1 MSWKAPNEYSPFTPG
16 RGPDAG
22 KRRMIGIAAGIAAV
36 RAQEQSA
43 HFLADASEFHANENA
58 HLERAFGAKRVAAVE
73 TDRVVVEP
81 RRALADRVRGRFRT
95 DQIGRPHHLRR
106 RGDNRSG
113 RHGVEMRPIQFD
125 VVGCVGNITTP
136 KAGLKPGLSDWLLQL
151 GDVIGS
157 GLISVPYSRSPALGC
172 RYSSDPL
179 TSKQCGGLAVVT
191 SAA

>member
-1 MSWKAPNEYSPFTPG
+1 
-16 RGPDAG
+16 
-22 KRRMIGIAAGIAAV
+22 MIGIAAGIAAV

-113 RHGVEMRPIQFD
+113 RHGVEMPPIQFD
-125 VVGCVGNITTP
+125 VVGCVGDITHFDAEGRTEARLERLVAP
-136 KAGLKPGLSDWLLQL
+136 IGRRYRQWADQRPIFEVAGARLQIQQRSADFKTMWRACR
-151 GDVIGS
+151 GDFGS
-157 GLISVPYSRSPALGC
+157 LIDDPRRWRSALGK
-172 RYSSDPL
+172 S
-179 TSKQCGGLAVVT
+179 
-191 SAA
+191 